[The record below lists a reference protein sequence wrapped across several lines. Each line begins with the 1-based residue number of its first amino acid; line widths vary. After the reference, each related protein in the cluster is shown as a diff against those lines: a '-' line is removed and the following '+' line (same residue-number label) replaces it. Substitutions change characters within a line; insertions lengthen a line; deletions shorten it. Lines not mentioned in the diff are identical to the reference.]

1 MDTKLLATVRF
12 YFAQCVFM
20 HTIHYAAKARAK
32 NQQKKW
38 NRVTI
43 WIAGVTFLCIIL
55 RICGLEFTLT
65 PFIQISSYVGL
76 LATGGSML
84 LSMAQK
90 EDYCSLMCQHKHIAE
105 NYKSLRD
112 RYMMLIMEIMTD
124 KHENSVLNNKA
135 QNFLDEYDRIGRNA
149 PDTTGDDYNETQK
162 ILGLSGQGEAF
173 TWSDNEIDRFLPLEL
188 RLNK

>member
-55 RICGLEFTLT
+55 QICGLEFTLT

-90 EDYCSLMCQHKHIAE
+90 EDYCSLCVNTNILLKII
-105 NYKSLRD
+105 NRFVT
-112 RYMMLIMEIMTD
+112 RYMC
-124 KHENSVLNNKA
+124 
-135 QNFLDEYDRIGRNA
+135 
-149 PDTTGDDYNETQK
+149 
-162 ILGLSGQGEAF
+162 
-173 TWSDNEIDRFLPLEL
+173 
-188 RLNK
+188 